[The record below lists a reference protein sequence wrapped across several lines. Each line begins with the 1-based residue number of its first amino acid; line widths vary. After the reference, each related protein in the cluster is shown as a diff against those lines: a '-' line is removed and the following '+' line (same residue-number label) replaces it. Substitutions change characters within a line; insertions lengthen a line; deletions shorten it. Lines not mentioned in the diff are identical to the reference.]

1 MIVVVVIIMVDP
13 IRLERL
19 KLWCGVRFSALTQ
32 WYFFSSKSK
41 SALTY
46 TMETEPILAF
56 TPKRNNCM
64 KNKRN
69 IDAKIHSNANTKSIS
84 RKPNERIE
92 IMNRI
97 QFFLRHILF
106 TISVAPFVLFFY
118 ASKVCFF
125 PLFRC
130 CVSIVLV

>member
-1 MIVVVVIIMVDP
+1 
-13 IRLERL
+13 
-19 KLWCGVRFSALTQ
+19 
-32 WYFFSSKSK
+32 
-41 SALTY
+41 
-46 TMETEPILAF
+46 METEPILAF

-97 QFFLRHILF
+97 QFFLRHILLF
-106 TISVAPFVLFFY
+106 QLPLLFCSFMHQKCVFFHYFVCLFLLLYVDRSCLVLNLLCLLLCVLLFFG
-118 ASKVCFF
+118 
-125 PLFRC
+125 
-130 CVSIVLV
+130 VSILLFVNVFGRKINQTMCIA

>member
-1 MIVVVVIIMVDP
+1 
-13 IRLERL
+13 
-19 KLWCGVRFSALTQ
+19 
-32 WYFFSSKSK
+32 
-41 SALTY
+41 
-46 TMETEPILAF
+46 METEPILAF

-125 PLFRC
+125 PLFRLSIFLLYVDRSC
-130 CVSIVLV
+130 FVLNLLCLLLYVLLFFGVSILLFVNVFGRKINQTMCIA